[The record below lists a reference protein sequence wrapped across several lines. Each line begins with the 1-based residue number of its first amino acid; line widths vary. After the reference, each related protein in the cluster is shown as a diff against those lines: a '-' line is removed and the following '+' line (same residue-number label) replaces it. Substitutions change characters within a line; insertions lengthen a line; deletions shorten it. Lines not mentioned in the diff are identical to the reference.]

1 MVDAPK
7 PDAPKSLLSK
17 KPLDDEADGLVSKK
31 PTKPGRGTGR
41 NLGRGVIIA
50 SVILSLAWLFSSAT
64 QPRYILVPVQTNE
77 NTFMYRLDQRM
88 GGVHF
93 CTTQQCVELPIREH
107 TQ

>member
-1 MVDAPK
+1 MR
-7 PDAPKSLLSK
+7 
-17 KPLDDEADGLVSKK
+17 KPLDDDDGGAATKK
-31 PTKPGRGTGR
+31 VTKPGRGTGR

-64 QPRYILVPVQTNE
+64 QPRYILVPVETNE

-88 GGVHF
+88 GAVHF

-107 TQ
+107 AP